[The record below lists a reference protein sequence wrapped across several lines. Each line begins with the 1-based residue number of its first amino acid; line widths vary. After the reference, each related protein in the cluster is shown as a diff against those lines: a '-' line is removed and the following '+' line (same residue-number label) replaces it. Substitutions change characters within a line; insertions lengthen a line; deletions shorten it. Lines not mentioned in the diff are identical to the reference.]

1 MPTFHNHLERSSKKE
16 FRNNHIGTSMFKY
29 IEQIAKN
36 LNCQFI
42 CLITSKD
49 NIIANKF
56 YNKLG
61 YQCENSYVKFLG
73 E

>member
-1 MPTFHNHLERSSKKE
+1 
-16 FRNNHIGTSMFKY
+16 MFKY